1 MKTPDFSR
9 RDFVK
14 GLSAATL
21 GALGAGYPRALVGA
35 EGETLRPP
43 ATADT
48 IIVLWMG
55 GGMASS
61 YHRRVFVNGDDH
73 TAQAVVFLGSGA
85 ANFG

>member
-35 EGETLRPP
+35 ESETLRPP
-43 ATADT
+43 ATAD
-48 IIVLWMG
+48 
-55 GGMASS
+55 
-61 YHRRVFVNGDDH
+61 DDH
-73 TAQAVVFLGSGA
+73 RAVDGRGNGLDRDLRSQAVHAL
-85 ANFG
+85 

>member
-1 MKTPDFSR
+1 MDYGNFMFS
-9 RDFVK
+9 DAPNPAP
-14 GLSAATL
+14 L
-21 GALGAGYPRALVGA
+21 
-35 EGETLRPP
+35 PP
-43 ATADT
+43 ATVSASEPYPWLM
-48 IIVLWMG
+48 VEMG

>member
-1 MKTPDFSR
+1 MSYGNFLFADAPNPAP
-9 RDFVK
+9 
-14 GLSAATL
+14 L
-21 GALGAGYPRALVGA
+21 
-35 EGETLRPP
+35 PP
-43 ATADT
+43 AAAGGAAPAPAPAPAPAEPYPWLM
-48 IIVLWMG
+48 VEMG